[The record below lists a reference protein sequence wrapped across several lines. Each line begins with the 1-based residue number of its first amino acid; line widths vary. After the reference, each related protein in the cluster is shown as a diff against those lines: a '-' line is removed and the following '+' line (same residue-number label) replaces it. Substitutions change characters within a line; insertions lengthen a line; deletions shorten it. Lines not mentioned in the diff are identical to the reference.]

1 MTTASLLP
9 PNATTLEL
17 ALEAATTRL
26 DAIKTDIRALWSP
39 DDCPEGLL
47 PWLAWSLSLD
57 SWSADWSET
66 VKRARVRAAI
76 AIARRK
82 GTAESVASVVESFGG
97 AVTLREWWEEGGSG
111 IPHTF
116 DLALT
121 LASMNGKPATAAFVD
136 AVIAEVER
144 TKPVRSHFT
153 FTQGIA
159 VTDALK
165 LTAYARPVTYARLTL
180 TA

>member
-1 MTTASLLP
+1 MTSLLP

-26 DAIKTDIRALWSP
+26 DAIATDIRALWSP

-47 PWLAWSLSLD
+47 PWIAWSLSLD
-57 SWSADWSET
+57 SWSADWSEA

-82 GTAESVASVVESFGG
+82 GTAESVRSVVESFGG
-97 AVTLREWWEEGGSG
+97 AVTLREWWEKGGSG
-111 IPHTF
+111 VPHTF

-121 LASMNGKPATAAFVD
+121 LSSMNGVPATAEFVNT
-136 AVIAEVER
+136 VIAEVER
-144 TKPVRSHFT
+144 TKPVRSHFS
-153 FTQGIA
+153 FTQGVA
-159 VTDALK
+159 TRAGLE
-165 LTAYARPVTYARLTL
+165 LAAFARPVTYARLTL

>member
-1 MTTASLLP
+1 MTSLLP

-26 DAIKTDIRALWSP
+26 DAIATDIRALWSP

-57 SWSADWSET
+57 SWSADWSVT

-82 GTAESVASVVESFGG
+82 GTAESVRSVVESFGG
-97 AVTLREWWEEGGSG
+97 AVTLREWWEKGGSG
-111 IPHTF
+111 VPHTF

-121 LASMNGKPATAAFVD
+121 LSSMNGVPATAAFVNT
-136 AVIAEVER
+136 VIAEVER
-144 TKPVRSHFT
+144 TKPVRSHFS
-153 FTQGIA
+153 FTQGVA
-159 VTDALK
+159 TRAGLE
-165 LTAYARPVTYARLTL
+165 LAAFARPVTYARLTL